1 MRSNQ
6 DEQRNGKNSREGKIL
21 GRANRI
27 NKAIIPRLLKN
38 HELITELSGRFSE
51 YTDKILKLEHQ
62 CLELSKKYELL
73 QKEEISEAK
82 KEVFLLRRN
91 NKILSIFTFIAV
103 AVSLVSLLLK

>member
-1 MRSNQ
+1 MNKEMVKIAEKVKFWEEQ
-6 DEQRNGKNSREGKIL
+6 D
-21 GRANRI
+21 RI